1 MVQASYE
8 QLKSARVL
16 DLLATSVKEVLRGSP
31 VEGKRSAQTG
41 AMTGIVKCGLNLS
54 PTSRHV
60 DLPDGP
66 FERSWCPKTGVVYG
80 RDRESTVSRA
90 DLWVRTLD

>member
-8 QLKSARVL
+8 HLKSARVL
-16 DLLATSVKEVLRGSP
+16 DLLRGSP

-41 AMTGIVKCGLNLS
+41 TMTGIVKCGLKLS
-54 PTSRHV
+54 PTSKNV

-66 FERSWCPKTGVVYG
+66 FERSCCPKTGVVQG
-80 RDRESTVSRA
+80 RGRESRASRA
-90 DLWVRTLD
+90 AFRARTSD